1 MRSAASAA
9 KAGAARINSGSNVS
23 QALGEESVSLVEIDE
38 GDWDVY
44 FGPLRLG
51 RFHERP
57 LLIDD
62 ALGRQYR
69 RRY

>member
-1 MRSAASAA
+1 M
-9 KAGAARINSGSNVS
+9 NSGSNVS
-23 QALGEESVSLVEIDE
+23 QALGEESVGLVEIDE

-51 RFHERP
+51 RFHERT
-57 LLIDD
+57 LLIED